1 MIRTMILAA
10 TLPFCALN
18 AQAEIETE
26 ALATCLMTHTT
37 DEQAEGMKRFMIH
50 ALQQEKAGATEELL
64 KFSFG
69 TLATGTSKC
78 GLSFADIDTPDF
90 EAAMEIYGQQLGE
103 KIMSE
108 AMLLID
114 IPVD

>member
-10 TLPFCALN
+10 ALPFCALN

-78 GLSFADIDTPDF
+78 GLSFADIDTPDLKRRWKF
-90 EAAMEIYGQQLGE
+90 TDSSLAKRSCQRPC
-103 KIMSE
+103 S
-108 AMLLID
+108 
-114 IPVD
+114 